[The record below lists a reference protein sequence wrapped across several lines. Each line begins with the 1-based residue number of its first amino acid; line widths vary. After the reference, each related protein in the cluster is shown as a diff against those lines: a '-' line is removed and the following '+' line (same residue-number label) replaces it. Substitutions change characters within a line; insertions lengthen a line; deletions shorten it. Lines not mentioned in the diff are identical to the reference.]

1 MYASRLAAGRIWSAI
16 SFSYNSRLPATRH
29 LGPLPMLGLWAV
41 LTLTG
46 ALYSS
51 WLGYGGRAFAATLT
65 AFAFFFLV
73 MLLLAARGVENSI
86 ASRFGAASGHLLG
99 AAVFLVY
106 LIYALGTNTFAFGR
120 AATVAGL
127 VFFPL
132 ALAASAERKPAGA
145 WQDFV
150 ILLGIWVAVKP
161 LPNRWGFS
169 MSHWLWPYP
178 GGRLAYVMTVLLC
191 VNVALAA
198 FVLLRRVNGIGY
210 SIGWGRHW
218 SFFVLASL
226 IVFACIAIPLGM
238 GMHFIQFAP
247 QWREWKSLPF
257 LSLGILFFTAWPEE
271 FLFRGLLQNMLAQAS
286 KSDLAGWWTASIL
299 FGFSHITNMGFP
311 NWRYVVLA
319 SIAGFFYGWTWR
331 KTGSI
336 FASALLHAAVDI
348 TWHFL
353 FRTV

>member
-1 MYASRLAAGRIWSAI
+1 
-16 SFSYNSRLPATRH
+16 
-29 LGPLPMLGLWAV
+29 MLGLWAV

-46 ALYSS
+46 ALFSA

-73 MLLLAARGVENSI
+73 MLFFAARGVESSL
-86 ASRFGAASGHLLG
+86 AARFGPGGGFFLG

-106 LIYALGTNTFAFGR
+106 LIYALGTNTFAFTR
-120 AATVAGL
+120 AAAVASL
-127 VFFPL
+127 VFIPL
-132 ALAASAERKPAGA
+132 ALAASARQKPPGA
-145 WQDFV
+145 WEDFF
-150 ILLGIWVAVKP
+150 ILAGVWVAVK
-161 LPNRWGFS
+161 FS
-169 MSHWLWPYP
+169 PSHWLWPYP
-178 GGRLAYVMTVLLC
+178 GGRLAYVFTVLLC

-198 FVLLRRVNGIGY
+198 FVLLRHVNGIGY
-210 SIGWGRHW
+210 SIGWGHHW
-218 SFFVLASL
+218 SFFILASFF
-226 IVFACIAIPLGM
+226 VFGCIAIPLGQ
-238 GMHFIQFAP
+238 GMHFIEFAP
-247 QWREWKSLPF
+247 HWSQWKSLPF

-336 FASALLHAAVDI
+336 FASALVHAAVDV

-353 FRTV
+353 FRAV